1 MCVSDLHAKA
11 ECRKYMDGE
20 VLDGEGQKELAEMA
34 LETGRLPMR
43 LDAADFAD
51 AERRKSILKD
61 MLGGMGEHVHID
73 IDFRCEYEKNG
84 VTSAG
89 SVVTRSVPADCVAV
103 GHSCL
108 VIKKL

>member
-1 MCVSDLHAKA
+1 
-11 ECRKYMDGE
+11 MDGE
-20 VLDGEGQKELAEMA
+20 VLGGEGQKELAEMA

-73 IDFRCEYEKNG
+73 IDFRCEWEKRRDKRG
-84 VTSAG
+84 KRGDAFRPCG
-89 SVVTRSVPADCVAV
+89 LRGGRQSVPGD
-103 GHSCL
+103 
-108 VIKKL
+108 KKL

>member
-1 MCVSDLHAKA
+1 
-11 ECRKYMDGE
+11 MDGE

-73 IDFRCEYEKNG
+73 IDFRCEYGKNG
-84 VTSAG
+84 VTGAG
-89 SVVTRSVPADCVAV
+89 RVVTRSVPADCVAV
-103 GHSCL
+103 GNPCR

>member
-1 MCVSDLHAKA
+1 
-11 ECRKYMDGE
+11 
-20 VLDGEGQKELAEMA
+20 
-34 LETGRLPMR
+34 MR
-43 LDAADFAD
+43 LDAAD

-73 IDFRCEYEKNG
+73 IDFRCEYGKNG

-103 GHSCL
+103 GNPCRVLREISDHDREFYFKDRRIDWSE
-108 VIKKL
+108 V

>member
-1 MCVSDLHAKA
+1 
-11 ECRKYMDGE
+11 MDKE

-61 MLGGMGEHVHID
+61 MLGGMGTSIS
-73 IDFRCEYEKNG
+73 IS
-84 VTSAG
+84 TSAASTG
-89 SVVTRSVPADCVAV
+89 KTA
-103 GHSCL
+103 
-108 VIKKL
+108 